1 MTKIN
6 QLRNSHI
13 FRIVSFA
20 ALFLFVFVF
29 LFRFTSYLFFYQE
42 KASLFLL
49 TGEYFSGMVNCPGGF
64 LNWLSQLQ
72 TAFYYNP
79 FAGAFI
85 ISAEIC
91 LVTFFLFLTGKILVR
106 KSELIIPVFVGGLL
120 FLLQTNY
127 QFAAINILGILLQLF
142 LFVLI
147 IRFLKGE
154 KIWFSIFLFP
164 LWYFLTGSF
173 SFVFFCLLLA
183 YLFLYFKKGVLLKVL
198 ALILLTGIFIFAGSR
213 WFFYLPIKQLLIFPY
228 SNEITGSQQNLFLG
242 VVALIILFPVVLKAN
257 LKIKHEKRF
266 VMLLIDVLPMIVLL
280 ATALFSMN
288 RIDKKN
294 RHFFEVEK
302 QFYQRNFEEVIRL
315 NEKEPSMNMLTN
327 YLNNIALAEKGVL
340 CDQLFRFPQSPDGR
354 TLFLPW
360 ELTGEVLRKGGYFY
374 YSLGMTNEAARWA
387 YEYMVMRGLTP
398 EGLKLLIKTE
408 LINENYELAEKYNTI
423 LKASLFYQKEAAK
436 FEKLLEKH
444 DLIDNDQELG
454 KVKRLKIKADFFV
467 LAENPPANLDSIL
480 KSDPVNFVAVQYKF
494 AWLLLQKD
502 YKTITEM
509 LPVLEKAGFTHIPK
523 NIEEAVVAYCLLN
536 QIPFP
541 VLEKLAINPQTTQ
554 RFDRYYQIF
563 QQNSANKTAAQRALR
578 EFKDTYWYY
587 VFFN

>member
-6 QLRNSHI
+6 QLRTSNI
-13 FRIVSFA
+13 FRIISFA

-29 LFRFTSYLFFYQE
+29 FYKFAAYLFFYQE

-49 TGEYFSGMVNCPGGF
+49 TVEYFSGLVNRPGGF

-72 TAFYYNP
+72 TAFYHSP

-85 ISAEIC
+85 ISTEIC
-91 LVTFFLFLTGKILVR
+91 LITFLMFLTGKMLVA
-106 KSELIIPVFVGGLL
+106 KSEMIIPVFAGGWL

-127 QFAAINILGILLQLF
+127 QFAAINTLGILLQLF
-142 LFVLI
+142 LFVLT

-154 KIWFSIFLFP
+154 KIWFSIILFP

-173 SFVFFCLLLA
+173 SVIYFCLILV
-183 YLFLYFKKGVLLKVL
+183 YLVLYYKKGILLKISTLV
-198 ALILLTGIFIFAGSR
+198 LLTGVVVFAGGE
-213 WFFYLPIKQLLIFPY
+213 WFFYLPVKQLLIFPF
-228 SNEITGSQQNLFLG
+228 SNEITGNQQNLFLG
-242 VVALIILFPVVLKAN
+242 VVILIILFPVFLKAN
-257 LKIKHEKRF
+257 FKIRHGKSF
-266 VMLLIDVLPMIVLL
+266 VRLLTDVLPLIVLL

-327 YLNNIALAEKGVL
+327 YLNNIALAEKGIL

-354 TLFLPW
+354 TLFFPW

-374 YSLGMTNEAARWA
+374 YSVGMTNEAARWA
-387 YEYMVMRGLTP
+387 YEYMVMRGFTP

-408 LINENYELAEKYNTI
+408 LINENYELAAKYNAI
-423 LKASLFYQKEAAK
+423 LKSSLFYKKEAGK
-436 FEKLLEKH
+436 YEKLLDNH
-444 DLIDNDQELG
+444 DLIDKDQELG
-454 KVKRLKIKADFFV
+454 KVKRLKTKADFFV
-467 LAENPPANLDSIL
+467 LAENPPANIDSIL
-480 KSDPVNFVAVQYKF
+480 NSDPANFVAIQYKY

-509 LPVLEKAGFTHIPK
+509 LPSIEKAGFTRIPK

-536 QIPFP
+536 RISFP
-541 VLEKLAINPQTTQ
+541 ELEKLAINPQTVK

-563 QQNSANKTAAQRALR
+563 QQNSTNKTAAQRALR